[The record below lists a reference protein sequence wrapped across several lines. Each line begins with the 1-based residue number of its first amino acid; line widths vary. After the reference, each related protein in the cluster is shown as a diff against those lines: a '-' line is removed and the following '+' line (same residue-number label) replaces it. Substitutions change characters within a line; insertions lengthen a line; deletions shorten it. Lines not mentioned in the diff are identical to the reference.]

1 MDWRTLFLSSRGRIG
16 KRDFWIAFLM
26 IMAASVALNLV
37 KPVGQVLGLLLL
49 WPQVCVNAKRLHD
62 AGRTAWLLL
71 IPAIVSGVC
80 IAVVLLVRSDPVAEI
95 AFAVAVATSLVFLL
109 WVGLSAAD
117 LEPNR
122 YGPPPEAI

>member
-1 MDWRTLFLSSRGRIG
+1 MDWRALFLSPRGRIS
-16 KRDFWIAFLM
+16 KRDFWIAFAM

-37 KPVGQVLGLLLL
+37 KPVGQMLGLLLL

-71 IPAIVSGVC
+71 IPAVVTLTC
-80 IAVVLLVRSDPVAEI
+80 VAIALLTGGTVAET
-95 AFAVAVATSLVFLL
+95 AFAVAAATGLVFLL

-117 LEPNR
+117 LEHNR
-122 YGPPPEAI
+122 FGPPPEAK